1 MVGDLAGRVFKSAIN
16 CETSN
21 CLANRFAPAGKVYF
35 IKSHLSSG
43 QKSYR
48 RWRVTFSVLIRLKMI
63 LLIYFRLHEVIFLEV
78 GGGWG

>member
-1 MVGDLAGRVFKSAIN
+1 MCKIKREVKDKKKKKKMAVVKERILEKLQNKVVRDLAGRVFKSAIN
-16 CETSN
+16 RETSN

-48 RWRVTFSVLIRLKMI
+48 
-63 LLIYFRLHEVIFLEV
+63 
-78 GGGWG
+78 